1 MAKSLVLD
9 LILDYLAQIP
19 LWSICPEFWL
29 PKFFF
34 EFFFQAL
41 SVTRYHGQLSS
52 CTISE
57 KTNDP
62 ILRKLSGGRTDG
74 QTETDE
80 SDFMRHCPTHVV
92 HSINHP
98 HCIQS
103 KFNCP
108 EIKKTLSS
116 NSLVFFYVLNNY
128 FYSQVAPS
136 YVPYKPFL
144 FFFFSKILISF
155 SCLFLPF
162 GFFLLQK
169 EFDIFYMLLFWV
181 FLCVFN
187 IHLPFLYI
195 EKKIVKKYSVFF
207 LVSVFFNF
215 LHQNFVH
222 PNFFSWEFS
231 SSELSSSESE

>member
-1 MAKSLVLD
+1 MLDIIASYHCLQFYGKLMNQTSENGKKSSFGPDFRLFGPNSTLAH
-9 LILDYLAQIP
+9 LPQILAT
-19 LWSICPEFWL
+19 EF
-29 PKFFF
+29 FFF
-34 EFFFQAL
+34 EFFSQAL

-74 QTETDE
+74 QTETDQ
-80 SDFMRHCPTHVV
+80 SDFMRHCPTNVV

-116 NSLVFFYVLNNY
+116 NSLVIFYMLNNY
-128 FYSQVAPS
+128 FFYSQVASS

-195 EKKIVKKYSVFF
+195 EKKIIKKYFVFF
-207 LVSVFFNF
+207 
-215 LHQNFVH
+215 
-222 PNFFSWEFS
+222 
-231 SSELSSSESE
+231 